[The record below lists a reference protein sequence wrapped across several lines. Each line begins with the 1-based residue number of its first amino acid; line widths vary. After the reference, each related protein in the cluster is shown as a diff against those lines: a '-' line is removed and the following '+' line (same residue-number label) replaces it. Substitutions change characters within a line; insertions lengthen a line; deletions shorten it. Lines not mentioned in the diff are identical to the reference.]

1 MAGGGSE
8 TQTSTV
14 EIPEWLQQAAQSGL
28 ARGTQAAG
36 IGYVPYRGPDV
47 AALTPLQEAAMFN
60 TRQASSAFG
69 LGASPLPGAGMPTVQ
84 TFADGTRGYSAFPLY
99 EQAVNELKMRDP
111 AQYAKL
117 MAPFNGPGTFGITS
131 MPMGGP
137 MGGAPQSY
145 GQPMREGPPQG
156 SGASRD
162 YGSTAADRIAQGGGG
177 NTAASR
183 IAASNLA
190 SRLPGGVNTR
200 DPSSALNQAAARL
213 TSKPQ
218 GAPTQKDRPAPRPT
232 SGSSSGSSR
241 GSSARTSAPEPSTK
255 YSANDRRGNS
265 RSGGSSSGRKK

>member
-8 TQTSTV
+8 TQTSTI

-60 TRQASSAFG
+60 TSQASSAFG

-99 EQAVNELKMRDP
+99 EQAVNDLRMRDP

-117 MAPFNGPGTFGITS
+117 MAPFSGGGQFGITS
-131 MPMGGP
+131 MPMGG
-137 MGGAPQSY
+137 GAQSY

-162 YGSTAADRIAQGGGG
+162 YGSTAADRIAQGGGS
-177 NTAASR
+177 TAASR
-183 IAASNLA
+183 IASSSLA
-190 SRLPGGVNTR
+190 SRMPGGVNTR
-200 DPSSALNQAAARL
+200 NPSSAINRAAAAA
-213 TSKPQ
+213 TSRPQ
-218 GAPTQKDRPAPRPT
+218 GAPTQRDRPQA
-232 SGSSSGSSR
+232 
-241 GSSARTSAPEPSTK
+241 
-255 YSANDRRGNS
+255 
-265 RSGGSSSGRKK
+265 RKK

>member
-28 ARGTQAAG
+28 ARGQQAAG

-60 TRQASSAFG
+60 TSQASSAFG

-117 MAPFNGPGTFGITS
+117 MAPFNGSGTFGITS

-162 YGSTAADRIAQGGGG
+162 YGSTAADRIAQGNGG

-183 IAASNLA
+183 IASSNLA

-218 GAPTQKDRPAPRPT
+218 GAPTQKDRPASKSTRTVKSVSDSRTAATSRPASRPANKPAEKKT
-232 SGSSSGSSR
+232 SSTPSR
-241 GSSARTSAPEPSTK
+241 G
-255 YSANDRRGNS
+255 G
-265 RSGGSSSGRKK
+265 SGRR